1 MNKPILIIAAMEDVE
16 LDYIE
21 SKMEDLNKVKYKGF
35 SFFEG
40 KLLGEDVVLCEFGT
54 DAINITCSECKGEG
68 DSVYDYELTTFL
80 HGEENKLIRKKAD
93 LKFVKAIKEKFED
106 RRIVYRKCRKRRYL
120 E

>member
-40 KLLGEDVVLCEFGT
+40 KLLGEDVVLCESKIGL
-54 DAINITCSECKGEG
+54 INSAV
-68 DSVYDYELTTFL
+68 SVT
-80 HGEENKLIRKKAD
+80 IR
-93 LKFVKAIKEKFED
+93 D
-106 RRIVYRKCRKRRYL
+106 RKV
-120 E
+120 